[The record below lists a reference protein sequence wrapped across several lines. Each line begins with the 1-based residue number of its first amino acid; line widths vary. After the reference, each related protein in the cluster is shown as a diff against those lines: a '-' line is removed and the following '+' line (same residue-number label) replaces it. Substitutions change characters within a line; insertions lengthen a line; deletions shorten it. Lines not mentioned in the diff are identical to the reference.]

1 MYAPY
6 VKYSDDQTSQLAQGQ
21 IFLNLVVSVA
31 LRLGPSEALGVLV
44 TVSSFL
50 GRAHAHG
57 TLIPIPSALVLVLVV
72 PRCVSS
78 LYRYS
83 RWSWRHRLLTR

>member
-57 TLIPIPSALVLVLVV
+57 TLIPIPSALVLVWCWWCPGVF
-72 PRCVSS
+72 
-78 LYRYS
+78 
-83 RWSWRHRLLTR
+83 LLCTDIRVGHGDTDC